1 MSFANP
7 CTLLRAFALALSL
20 VTIVCAQPQASTRT
34 QAARAEPQSELN
46 TFITA
51 LMSAKTEEQRHATLA
66 ARKEFVTLE
75 AAKALLERGARL
87 VLQGEYAA
95 ALNLHKSALD
105 IVTQLKDEAGVAR
118 AINLIGRARHAQ
130 NEYKAAL
137 ELYEQSL
144 ALWTKL
150 GGHEAEIADIFN
162 DQARTYYAMRDYDR
176 AQAQY
181 EKALKAAQASGNK
194 RAMAVALNGFGIV
207 RYYRGDP
214 KAALDFYQQS
224 LRLCEELGD
233 KENGSNAL
241 NNLALVYNWRGNF
254 RQAIE
259 FYEQSIKLY
268 EELGAKKR
276 LASSLVNLANVYNS
290 LDDYLTSIKVL
301 QKSIAISE
309 ALDDKP
315 SLAMAM
321 HNTGRVYFE
330 QGNYDLALHYFQKS
344 LALREAVGIK
354 AQTIAL
360 LNSIGDL
367 YCEQGRDEPALE
379 AYRKALSISAEIN
392 ERRSVSYSFE
402 GIGSV
407 FQAQGDFPAALE
419 NFEKSLQVAEQINQR
434 PRIAYAL
441 VKVAVIYQAQG
452 NHRKAL
458 EHADRAATLARELN
472 MPSPL
477 WRARTLAGQSHR
489 ALGQTAEA
497 RAAFEEAIRAIEGLR
512 VQLAGGERER
522 QEFFAN
528 KLAPYTAII
537 DLLLAEGDARGAFA
551 YAEKAKARVLL
562 DVLRGGRI
570 EINKALTVQERERE
584 RDLNGELT
592 VLNEQVTRERER
604 EKPDGARLNELLARQ
619 QKARLDYESFQSN
632 LYVAHP
638 ELAVA
643 RGEARPATLDELD
656 ALLPEANT
664 ALVEFV
670 VAEER
675 TLLFVITKTKQNKA
689 ALDLRVYTLNITR
702 TELGKRVAAF
712 RQQLAG
718 RDILF
723 GAEAKQLYQLLLA
736 PAAAQLQS
744 RTRLVIVPD
753 GALWELP
760 FQALKS
766 AQDEYVI
773 ERHALSYAPSLS
785 VLAEMTRRR
794 RAARGNNRL
803 DAATLL
809 AFGNPSLAAARSDA
823 EAGPRTAPTNNTP
836 SALPEAE
843 HQVRALADLYG
854 SRRSRVYT
862 GAEATE
868 EHLKREAGNYSIIHL
883 ATHGVIDDRS
893 PLYSHVLL
901 NASGSESNRHGATQ
915 SPVGASAYAR
925 EDGLLEAWELIQLN
939 LRTELVVLSA
949 CETARGRV
957 GQGEGMI
964 GLSWALFV
972 AGNPTTVASQ
982 WKVES
987 ASTTELMLSFYSHLQ
1002 PALGR
1007 KASADAFKP
1016 QTKAEALRQASLS
1029 LLRNERYS
1037 HPFYWAG
1044 FVMIGD
1050 GN

>member
-1 MSFANP
+1 MSCASP
-7 CTLLRAFALALSL
+7 RTLLRAFTLALSL
-20 VTIVCAQPQASTRT
+20 AAIVCAQPQANTRT
-34 QAARAEPQSELN
+34 QATRAEPQSELN
-46 TFITA
+46 NFINA
-51 LMSAKTEEQRHATLA
+51 LMLAKTEEQRHAMLA

-75 AAKALLERGARL
+75 SAKALMARGARL

-105 IVTQLKDEAGVAR
+105 IVTQLKDEAGIAL
-118 AINLIGRARHAQ
+118 AINLIGRTRHAQ

-137 ELYEQSL
+137 ELYEQSQ
-144 ALWTKL
+144 ALWAKL

-176 AQAQY
+176 AQEQY
-181 EKALKAAQASGNK
+181 EKALNVAQVSGNK
-194 RAMAVALNGFGIV
+194 KAVAVALNGFGIV

-259 FYEQSIKLY
+259 FYEKSIKLY
-268 EELGAKKR
+268 EELGARKR

-290 LDDYLTSIKVL
+290 LDDHLTSIKVL

-321 HNTGRVYFE
+321 HNTGRVYFN

-367 YCEQGRDEPALE
+367 YCEQGRYEQALE

-407 FQAQGDFPAALE
+407 FQSQGNFPAALE
-419 NFEKSLQVAEQINQR
+419 NFEQSLQVAEQINQR

-452 NHRKAL
+452 NHQKAL
-458 EHADRAATLARELN
+458 EHADRAATLARELG
-472 MPSPL
+472 MPGPL
-477 WRARTLAGQSHR
+477 WRALTLAGQSHR
-489 ALGQTAEA
+489 ALGQTVEA

-512 VQLAGGERER
+512 VLLAGGERER

-528 KLAPYTAII
+528 KLAPYTAMIE
-537 DLLLAEGDARGAFA
+537 LLLAEGDARGAFA

-562 DVLRGGRI
+562 DVLRGGRV
-570 EINKALTVQERERE
+570 EINKALTLQERERE
-584 RDLNGELT
+584 RDLSSELT
-592 VLNEQVTRERER
+592 VLNEQVTRERE
-604 EKPDGARLNELLARQ
+604 KPDAARLNELLVKQ

-638 ELAVA
+638 ELAVE

-656 ALLPEANT
+656 ALLPDANT
-664 ALVEFV
+664 ALFEFV

-675 TLLFVITKTKQNKA
+675 TLLFVITKTKQNRTG
-689 ALDLRVYTLNITR
+689 LDLRVYTLDITR
-702 TELGKRVAAF
+702 AELGKRVAAF
-712 RQQLAG
+712 RQQLAA

-744 RTRLVIVPD
+744 RTRLIIVPD

-785 VLAEMTRRR
+785 VLAEMARRR
-794 RAARGNNRL
+794 HEARGHNKL
-803 DAATLL
+803 DATTLL
-809 AFGNPSLAAARSDA
+809 AFGNPSLAAPRSNA
-823 EAGPRTAPTNNTP
+823 EAGPRTAPTNNTLA
-836 SALPEAE
+836 ALPEAE
-843 HQVRALADLYG
+843 HQVRALAELYG
-854 SRRSRVYT
+854 SRRSRIYT
-862 GAEATE
+862 GAVATE
-868 EHLKREAGNYSIIHL
+868 EHLKREAGNYRIIHL

-901 NASGSESNRHGATQ
+901 NASGSESNRQPATQ
-915 SPVGASAYAR
+915 SSGNVPVSIR

-939 LRTELVVLSA
+939 LHTELVVLSA
-949 CETARGRV
+949 CETARGRI
-957 GQGEGMI
+957 GQGEGII

-987 ASTTELMLSFYSHLQ
+987 ASTTELMLSFYRHLQ
-1002 PALGR
+1002 PSSGR
-1007 KASADAFKP
+1007 KAYADTFKP

-1029 LLRNERYS
+1029 LLRSERYS